1 MDLSL
6 FYDFL
11 NVILVNLA
19 LSSDNAVVLAMAV
32 KSLPK
37 KSRKK
42 GLIIGAACS
51 FAINIVLIFYVS
63 ELLQLKYVRFIGGAI
78 ITMIALKRCVEISA
92 AEAEGDQST
101 SILHAIKIIVIANLT
116 MSFDNVMGVAAVSKG
131 NLSLLIAGLAISIP
145 IVFLASNV
153 LAALLDKYP
162 FIIYISAAVLG
173 RIGAE
178 LALTDPF
185 IETIFQPDARMT
197 RVIEIVF
204 AAGVVTAGIL
214 MRKRKLL
221 ELSKDVL

>member
-1 MDLSL
+1 MDLTL

-11 NVILVNLA
+11 NIILVNLA

-42 GLIIGAACS
+42 GLVIGAACS
-51 FAINIVLIFYVS
+51 FIINIVLIFYVS
-63 ELLQLKYVRFIGGAI
+63 ELLQLKYVRFVGGAI

-92 AEAEGDQST
+92 SEAEGDQST
-101 SILHAIKIIVIANLT
+101 NILHAIKIIVIANLT

-131 NLSLLIAGLAISIP
+131 NLNLLILGLAISIP
-145 IVFLASNV
+145 IVFLASNI
-153 LAALLDKYP
+153 LAALLDRYP

-185 IETIFQPDARMT
+185 IANLFHPEARVT
-197 RVIEIVF
+197 NFIEILY
-204 AAGVVTAGIL
+204 AAAVVTIGIL

-221 ELSKDVL
+221 ELSKTPC